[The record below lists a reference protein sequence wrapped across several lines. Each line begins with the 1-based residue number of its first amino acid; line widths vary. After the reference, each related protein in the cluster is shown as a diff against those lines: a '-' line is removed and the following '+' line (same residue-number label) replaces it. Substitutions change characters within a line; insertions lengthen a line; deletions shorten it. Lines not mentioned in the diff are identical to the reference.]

1 MNFLKLLTIGAR
13 KGRIGTIP
21 DLVTAIGESAA
32 YLSQGS
38 SYSYIRARSG
48 TMGPRLMQDAGFGAG
63 MDRCKW
69 EGFAAMAGDLILII
83 ETELRPH
90 GPVSGPALKHIYR
103 QVLAA
108 QKMPAHRAATGWE
121 DRITHFDLRLDTH
134 MAQPKRGIEALC
146 EYGASEILAFAPV
159 EDAIREADR
168 EMVVNNV
175 KFRVIDQMA
184 ELRKRTDWPALA
196 AALAG

>member
-13 KGRIGTIP
+13 KGRIASIP
-21 DLVTAIGESAA
+21 DLIAAIGEGAA
-32 YLSQGS
+32 YLSQGA

-69 EGFAAMAGDLILII
+69 EGFAAMASDLILIV
-83 ETELRPH
+83 ETDLRPF
-90 GPVSGPALKHIYR
+90 GPVSGPALKRIYR
-103 QVLAA
+103 DVLAA
-108 QKMPAHRAATGWE
+108 QAMPPHRATKGWE
-121 DRITHFDLRLDTH
+121 DRIAQFDLRLDTH
-134 MAQPKRGIEALC
+134 MGQSRRGVEELC
-146 EYGASEILAFAPV
+146 EFGASEMLAFAPV

-175 KFRVIDQMA
+175 KFRFIEHIDG
-184 ELRKRTDWPALA
+184 LRKRTDWPALA

>member
-13 KGRIGTIP
+13 KGRIATIP
-21 DLVTAIGESAA
+21 DLVIAIGEGAA
-32 YLSQGS
+32 FLSQGA

-63 MDRCKW
+63 MERCKW
-69 EGFAAMAGDLILII
+69 EGFAAMAGDLILIV
-83 ETELRPH
+83 ETELRAH
-90 GPVSGPALKHIYR
+90 GAVSGLALKRVYR
-103 QVLAA
+103 EVLEA
-108 QKMPAHRAATGWE
+108 QELPSHRAVSGWE
-121 DRITHFDLRLDTH
+121 DRIAHFDLRLDAH
-134 MAQPKRGIEALC
+134 MAQPMRGIEELC
-146 EYGASEILAFAPV
+146 EYGAGEILAFAPV

-175 KFRVIDQMA
+175 KFRVIDYVA

-196 AALAG
+196 AALAA

>member
-13 KGRIGTIP
+13 KGRIASIP
-21 DLVTAIGESAA
+21 DLIAAIGESAA
-32 YLSQGS
+32 YLSQGA

-48 TMGPRLMQDAGFGAG
+48 TMGPRLMQDSGFGAG

-69 EGFAAMAGDLILII
+69 EGFAAMAGDLILIV
-83 ETELRPH
+83 ETELRPY
-90 GPVSGPALKHIYR
+90 GPVSGPALKRIYR
-103 QVLAA
+103 EVLDAQV
-108 QKMPAHRAATGWE
+108 MPPHRATTGWE
-121 DRITHFDLRLDTH
+121 DRIAQFDQRLDAH
-134 MAQPKRGIEALC
+134 MAQSRRGLEELC
-146 EYGASEILAFAPV
+146 EFGAEEMLAFAPV

-175 KFRVIDQMA
+175 KFRVIDHIDG
-184 ELRKRTDWPALA
+184 LRKRTDWPALA